1 MDTRPR
7 YSSRWSV
14 IYFIRNP
21 IHFNFPIFLATGVAL
36 IALALSFSQHITV
49 TLVSSLVS
57 FLAALLTVIAFAIDI
72 ALYAYVKHEMGN
84 LTSNESTITGPGW

>member
-1 MDTRPR
+1 M
-7 YSSRWSV
+7 
-14 IYFIRNP
+14 
-21 IHFNFPIFLATGVAL
+21 
-36 IALALSFSQHITV
+36 SFSQHITV

-72 ALYAYVKHEMGN
+72 ALYAYVKNEMGN